1 MTKKTGLFFSIL
13 IFSCFII
20 STAFGAGGGGV
31 VTADPTKHFDPKG
44 KMPSEFTIELQNGL
58 RKSLP
63 FEDKRDFEEAKKG
76 FIAAPPYKHLTVG
89 IPTTVCLSSSKTRH
103 WTRASRRNLLAA

>member
-1 MTKKTGLFFSIL
+1 MKKIRNYIVWLLAIVLVGGVTGTVL
-13 IFSCFII
+13 
-20 STAFGAGGGGV
+20 AAGGGGV
-31 VTADPTKHFDPKG
+31 VTADPTKHFDSKG

-76 FIAAPPYKHLTVG
+76 FIAAPPYKQIMAEAGNV
-89 IPTTVCLSSSKTRH
+89 
-103 WTRASRRNLLAA
+103 A